1 MPGCPL
7 PFSEVMKIRFAF
19 VNGIWQLCMVVAAFQ
34 QEQKSNPGAAYKDYL
49 ILYSRKTANL
59 ELIQF
64 VKTVSEQFW
73 HWHGVVWVDWTVT
86 DWNQNI
92 AKDRHSPVQQILT
105 TFNLSHTSQV
115 DEIWL
120 CKIQFLAERL
130 CADIF
135 SRATIFLYED
145 GLHTYA
151 PIKHLVELPSVNL
164 LDLRATLINYKNL
177 LQKWFSNQ
185 LEWQH
190 QGVKRSHIRRI
201 KTFYSVIGK
210 QLPIPSVLQNTDL
223 KVVDPS
229 LLQTFFSD
237 LYDRLQ
243 CQFALEAASGKKNA
257 LLLGSNLSHLQ
268 SFPRQHEV
276 AAFATV
282 IRKLTDQ
289 AYVIYWKEHPRNKKP
304 LFEDLKE
311 MVSSDNLVYLSG
323 EQKIPIEVL
332 VSENKVDLCCS
343 TLSSSLFYLKQIY
356 GIKTVTCVRPLL
368 PYLKGD
374 FLRLSELTLA
384 HIEEADQ

>member
-1 MPGCPL
+1 MR
-7 PFSEVMKIRFAF
+7 IRFAF

-34 QEQKSNPGAAYKDYL
+34 QEQKNNPGIAYRDYL

-64 VKTVSEQFW
+64 VETISGLSW
-73 HWHGVVWVDWTVT
+73 HWHGTIWVNWTST
-86 DWNQNI
+86 DWNRNV
-92 AKDRHSPVQQILT
+92 AKEQHSSVHQILT
-105 TFNLSHTSQV
+105 AFNLTHTSQV

-120 CKIQFLAERL
+120 CKIQFLDERL

-135 SRATIFLYED
+135 SKATIYLYED

-151 PIKHLVELPSVNL
+151 PTKYLVEFPPVNL
-164 LDLRATLINYKNL
+164 LNLRATLINYKHL
-177 LQKWFSNQ
+177 LQKWLSNQ
-185 LEWQH
+185 LDWQH
-190 QGVKRSHIRRI
+190 EGVKRSHIRRI

-210 QLPIPSVLQNTDL
+210 QLPIPLVLQNTDL
-223 KVVDPS
+223 KVVEPS
-229 LLQTFFSD
+229 LLQTFFSG
-237 LYDRLQ
+237 LYYRLQ
-243 CQFALEAASGKKNA
+243 CQFALESASGKKNA
-257 LLLGSNLSHLQ
+257 LLLGSNLSHLH

-282 IRKLTDQ
+282 IQKLTEQ
-289 AYVIYWKEHPRNKKP
+289 GYIIYWKEHPRNRKP
-304 LFEDLKE
+304 LFDDLQG

-374 FLRLSELTLA
+374 FLKLSELTLA
-384 HIEEADQ
+384 NIEEAG